1 MAAALGLV
9 GISADI
15 CINGR
20 SEEAL
25 QAAREKVYYAASAAN
40 VTTVA
45 VDLSTSD
52 GCDELV
58 DRVPDVDILVN
69 NLRIYEPKAVF
80 DTPDEDWQRMFD
92 VTVNSV
98 LPGPTWVEM
107 QPIRLGERAKVQ
119 GTTVEAL
126 AALTFMQRRPA
137 SLLRRYA
144 TTEEIANLICY
155 VCSKASSATNG
166 AVLRADGGIVTNPF

>member
-80 DTPDEDWQRMFD
+80 DTPNEDWQRMFD
-92 VTVNSV
+92 VTVMCGAAGRWRHRHQSF
-98 LPGPTWVEM
+98 L
-107 QPIRLGERAKVQ
+107 IGEKSQYAKP
-119 GTTVEAL
+119 
-126 AALTFMQRRPA
+126 AA
-137 SLLRRYA
+137 YA
-144 TTEEIANLICY
+144 F
-155 VCSKASSATNG
+155 VG
-166 AVLRADGGIVTNPF
+166 AEP

>member
-1 MAAALGLV
+1 MP
-9 GISADI
+9 I

-92 VTVNSV
+92 VD
-98 LPGPTWVEM
+98 GPAENCIVVGNELCMTTTTPVEIG
-107 QPIRLGERAKVQ
+107 PR
-119 GTTVEAL
+119 
-126 AALTFMQRRPA
+126 
-137 SLLRRYA
+137 
-144 TTEEIANLICY
+144 
-155 VCSKASSATNG
+155 
-166 AVLRADGGIVTNPF
+166 